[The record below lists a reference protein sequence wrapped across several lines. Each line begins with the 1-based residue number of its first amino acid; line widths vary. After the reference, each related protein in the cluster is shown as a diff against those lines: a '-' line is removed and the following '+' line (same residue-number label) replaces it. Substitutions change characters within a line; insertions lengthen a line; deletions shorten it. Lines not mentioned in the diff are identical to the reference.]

1 MTESKPDSERIRAFQ
16 SRAEA
21 LEKEVKALLLDVR
34 AYLDETEHDELFEA
48 ESDLYDAGECL
59 QDFAESCAEAIE

>member
-1 MTESKPDSERIRAFQ
+1 MLGEKLMEEFWPERLKNFD
-16 SRAEA
+16 AEDP
-21 LEKEVKALLLDVR
+21 DVR
-34 AYLDETEHDELFEA
+34 AYLDETDHGELCEA